1 MTRKI
6 ITGVIA
12 AILLVTIAVFAAEK
26 VMEKTSAEKA
36 RAGEQFGPHDRLLDQ
51 LVEAYKA
58 NNREKMGEIINKMQ
72 ERREKMREFVKL
84 NRWHQWAQR
93 RMMRQMGFGSVSKW
107 PDRAPTGVGQCKAPV
122 EIAAGQCEAKARI
135 GVAQWLADADRCPV
149 SKAVWVWATVC
160 RSKTAPDKCPAANAV
175 SRKIV
180 RQDKT
185 SAIWNREDVTCLAVK
200 DKRMSRLRNGAG
212 NLIYLTCSL
221 NHYFG
226 ALAVC
231 P

>member
-93 RMMRQMGFGSVSKW
+93 RMMRQMGFGW
-107 PDRAPTGVGQCKAPV
+107 GQRQQM
-122 EIAAGQCEAKARI
+122 AGQGSNRGWAMQGPRGNCGWAMRGQGPNRGCPMAGGCGQMPCQQGGMGMGNCMPQQNGPGQMPGCERGLQKNCTP
-135 GVAQWLADADRCPV
+135 GQD
-149 SKAVWVWATVC
+149 VC
-160 RSKTAPDKCPAANAV
+160 DMEPRGCNMP
-175 SRKIV
+175 RRE
-180 RQDKT
+180 RQT
-185 SAIWNREDVTCLAVK
+185 NVPPPEW
-200 DKRMSRLRNGAG
+200 GW
-212 NLIYLTCSL
+212 
-221 NHYFG
+221 
-226 ALAVC
+226 
-231 P
+231 